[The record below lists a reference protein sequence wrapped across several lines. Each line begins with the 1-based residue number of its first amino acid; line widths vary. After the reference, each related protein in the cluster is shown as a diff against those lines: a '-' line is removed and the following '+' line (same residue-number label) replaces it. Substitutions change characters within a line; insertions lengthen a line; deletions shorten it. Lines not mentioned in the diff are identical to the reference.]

1 MKQLILFSALFVFLG
16 CSPTNTPKEG
26 EIVPTNQIVLIFHK
40 PVQNGYY
47 LIPDGGGRSQERN
60 PNGDE
65 IQFLDDNMIEQLLHL
80 NIGVESDTVIVK
92 SKRDLVEIRL
102 MYKGVDELKYLFQ
115 NGDSVVF
122 NYSGIKP
129 TAKVINRQEDYTVT
143 NFSLV
148 ERDSLALDEYTALHI
163 TDLPLLLTYKGR
175 NLDREQYN
183 SFYDE
188 IGETALR
195 NISEELASQYELL
208 EQLKIE
214 GKITNKQ
221 LDYRI
226 QNIYFQLAKLKAS
239 PLLKNKVEDEK
250 ASTLKNSMDNLVKR
264 YPKIGIERSD
274 SLVYNNAYIKYLLY
288 TTSLD
293 VREKVSSYNYN
304 TGVSGGS
311 IMNYPQAYDSIQMM
325 VSLTPIEKKKLQF
338 VYIEKLFQDAG
349 YFPIEKRWEYLDK
362 FNNDYQDSAMFDFL
376 VEKFNIK
383 FKIDDDLELVDK
395 AGKAT
400 SLEALIA
407 SHKGKVL
414 YIDYW
419 ASWCGPCINEMPSSK
434 QLQKDLANEN
444 IVYVYLSSDRTDRP
458 WQKAMERLEL
468 NEGLHFRIDN
478 AGYTSKM
485 EELNIPSIPRYMIYG
500 TKGKLVNNNAPRP
513 SQSKVLKAELMKY
526 IETSQ

>member
-1 MKQLILFSALFVFLG
+1 MKQLILLSALFVFFG
-16 CSPTNTPKEG
+16 CSPTNNPQEP
-26 EIVPTNQIVLIFHK
+26 EQIPTNQIVLIFNK

-80 NIGVESDTVIVK
+80 NIGAESDTVIVK

-129 TAKVINRQEDYTVT
+129 IAKILNRQEDYTVT

-148 ERDSLALDEYTALHI
+148 ERDSIALDEYTAMHI
-163 TDLPLLLTYKGR
+163 TEMPALLYYRARDLEKEEYMSFIKNIDIKSLKNIPTEIE
-175 NLDREQYN
+175 REYTILEALKAEEKISNEQFQYR
-183 SFYDE
+183 
-188 IGETALR
+188 L
-195 NISEELASQYELL
+195 
-208 EQLKIE
+208 
-214 GKITNKQ
+214 
-221 LDYRI
+221 
-226 QNIYFQLAKLKAS
+226 QNIYFQLLYLQAS
-239 PLLKNKVEDEK
+239 PLNKKGEENSKFTSLKAATQDFESRFPDI
-250 ASTLKNSMDNLVKR
+250 STKR
-264 YPKIGIERSD
+264 GD
-274 SLVYNNAYIKYLLY
+274 SLLYNSAYASFFHYS
-288 TTSLD
+288 TSI
-293 VREKVSSYNYN
+293 EFSSKVSQYEYK
-304 TGVSGGS
+304 TETAGGR
-311 IMNYPQAYDSIQMM
+311 ITNYPQAYDSVQ
-325 VSLTPIEKKKLQF
+325 VSPQLTDIEKKKLQF
-338 VYIEKLFQDAG
+338 AYIEKLFQDAG
-349 YFPIEKRWEYLDK
+349 YFPIEKRWEYLNK
-362 FNNDYQDSAMFDFL
+362 FKNDYQDSAMIDFL

-383 FKIDDDLELVDK
+383 FTIDDDLELVDK
-395 AGKAT
+395 AGEVT

-444 IVYVYLSSDRTDRP
+444 IVYVYLSSDRTERP
-458 WQKAMERLEL
+458 WQNAMERLEL

-478 AGYTSKM
+478 AGYTTKM
-485 EELNIPSIPRYMIYG
+485 QELNIPSIPRYMIYN
-500 TKGKLVNNNAPRP
+500 TKGQLVNNNAPRP

-526 IETSQ
+526 IETSK